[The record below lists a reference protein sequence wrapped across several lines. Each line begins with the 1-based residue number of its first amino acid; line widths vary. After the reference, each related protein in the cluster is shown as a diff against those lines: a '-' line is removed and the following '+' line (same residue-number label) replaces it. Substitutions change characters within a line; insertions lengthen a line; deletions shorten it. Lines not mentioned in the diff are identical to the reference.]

1 MPQPTG
7 NSLVKKNIKTVYRA
21 IFFCYAVFLF
31 TVTLS
36 PLDYLKSNEPG
47 WLSFFDF
54 DHQDKIVHTLL
65 FFVFTG
71 LMYFGYK
78 FSKAKLFTFSLLTGI
93 LIEVLQYYLHLG
105 RNFDVIDIA
114 ANALGTLIMIGII
127 IYLNKKYSV
136 HTTN

>member
-1 MPQPTG
+1 
-7 NSLVKKNIKTVYRA
+7 LVKKNIKTVSRV
-21 IFFCYAVFLF
+21 IFFCYTVFLF

-54 DHQDKIVHTLL
+54 DHQDKIVHALL

-71 LMYFGYK
+71 LMYFGYHLPK
-78 FSKAKLFTFSLLTGI
+78 FKLFTFSLLTGI
-93 LIEVLQYYLHLG
+93 LIEVLQHYSHLG

-114 ANALGTLIMIGII
+114 ANALGALMMIGLI
-127 IYLNKKYSV
+127 IYLNKYSIP
-136 HTTN
+136 NN